1 MIKLWRG
8 TDNKCWWHQWI
19 INNQSEITTND
30 VNQQKI
36 NLWVKSWVKAAQD
49 ISPSSLQLWRLWPYP
64 VVHKHLTGSL
74 YSKYGL
80 LIWSN
85 ASQGCQI
92 TFVSMP
98 QLIPSQNA
106 CLKCRVHISFVFP
119 ACEMWVH
126 HPWCCWILHH
136 QLNAIWRRFAITLK
150 ASLWAWGFSNIK

>member
-1 MIKLWRG
+1 MIL
-8 TDNKCWWHQWI
+8 TNKRSICELSHE
-19 INNQSEITTND
+19 SRPPKT
-30 VNQQKI
+30 
-36 NLWVKSWVKAAQD
+36 
-49 ISPSSLQLWRLWPYP
+49 SLLHLYSCELWPYP

-106 CLKCRVHISFVFP
+106 CLKCPHNASTVHISFVFP
-119 ACEMWVH
+119 ACECSVH